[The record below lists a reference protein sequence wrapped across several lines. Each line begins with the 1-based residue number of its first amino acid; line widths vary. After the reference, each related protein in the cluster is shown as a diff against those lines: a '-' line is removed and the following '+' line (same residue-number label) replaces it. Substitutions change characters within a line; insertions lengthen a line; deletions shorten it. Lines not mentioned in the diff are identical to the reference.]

1 LDLVT
6 GFLSSIE
13 LQLRGWALGHMSQ
26 ITTALTASL
35 LVIFGDD
42 INGFVKDRVRH
53 RHFVVRTVSFIL
65 VCAFGFGMLAVFIAP
80 GLASLLRYFGERYLV
95 IVVVGAFVSVGV
107 MAERKKYM

>member
-80 GLASLLRYFGERYLV
+80 GLVSLLRYFGERYLV